1 MEEIPEE
8 VETQEEA
15 ETQEEVKEA
24 LERVVVILE
33 GAGNLRQV
41 GQALEGAILKTAETL
56 EGAGTL
62 EVVVIL
68 VVVVVMTVLGN
79 VGEVVKRVLRL
90 VGQMMGKREVAWEV
104 EV

>member
-1 MEEIPEE
+1 ME
-8 VETQEEA
+8 TLEEA

-41 GQALEGAILKTAETL
+41 GQAGEGVTPVEGVVILKTAETL

-68 VVVVVMTVLGN
+68 VVVVVMTVVGN